1 MPDHIHWILQ
11 LNSTLDL
18 SNLVRSFKNITT
30 YRLNKHSGARGRIWQ
45 SNYYDH
51 KIRNN
56 EDLIGQARYI
66 VANPLR
72 AGLVDNIKKYPY
84 WDCVYL

>member
-1 MPDHIHWILQ
+1 MPDHIHWLLQ
-11 LNSTLDL
+11 LNSNPDL
-18 SNLVRSFKNITT
+18 SSLIRKFKNITT
-30 YRLNKHSGARGRIWQ
+30 YRLNKQNGTEGKVWQ

-51 KIRNN
+51 KVRDG
-56 EDLIGQARYI
+56 EDIINQARYI

-72 AGLVDNIKKYPY
+72 AGLVGNIKKYPY